1 MADLTLNII
10 QERISIDEIDSI
22 PDISYHLSLKGKGKG
37 KGKEKG
43 KGKRKGKGNVTTR
56 SKVARVKPREVRRG

>member
-1 MADLTLNII
+1 MADLTLYII

-22 PDISYHLSLKGKGKG
+22 PDISYHLSLKGKG
-37 KGKEKG
+37 
-43 KGKRKGKGNVTTR
+43 NVTIR

>member
-37 KGKEKG
+37 
-43 KGKRKGKGNVTTR
+43 NVTIP